1 MKLQGVKLAMSSAYH
16 PQTDGQTEVVNKSL
30 EHRLRTYAAV
40 KPHSWVEWL
49 PLAEYWF
56 NTDYHTATKLTPFEA
71 LYGYPPPRLL
81 DYIPGTTKVEAVDAQ
96 LKSRQELFS
105 LLKSNLV
112 SA

>member
-1 MKLQGVKLAMSSAYH
+1 MPSSIVSDRDPIFTSHFWNALMKLQGVKLAMSFAYH

-56 NTDYHTATKLTPFEA
+56 NTNFL
-71 LYGYPPPRLL
+71 
-81 DYIPGTTKVEAVDAQ
+81 
-96 LKSRQELFS
+96 
-105 LLKSNLV
+105 
-112 SA
+112 